1 VAKRE
6 HQDGFATRAIHEG
19 QGADPATGATITPVY
34 QTVTYTQDALGE
46 NRGFEYSRT
55 DNPTRRALE
64 EALASLEGG
73 RFGVAYGSGMAAIA
87 GTMQLVHAG
96 DHVVVAD
103 DLYGGS
109 YRLFTRVLPHYGVRF
124 SYADATRPEEL
135 AKAVEPTTRMVWI
148 ETPTNPML
156 RLVDV
161 AACAEIARRQG
172 ALLVV
177 DNTFATPLLQNPLA
191 LGAHVCVHS
200 TTKYIGGHSDVI
212 GGAVV
217 VDDEE
222 SAETLRFTRN
232 ATGGI
237 PGPWDAWLTLR
248 GLKTLSLRM
257 RQHQENAQQVAE
269 FLGTRS
275 EVAAVHYPG
284 LPDHPGHELAARQQ
298 AGFGAMISFEIE
310 ASTDEIPL
318 FLSALNL
325 FTLAESLGGV
335 ESLVAHPA
343 SMTHAAMSEE
353 DQAKAGITCQLLR
366 LSVGI
371 EHIEDLQ
378 ADLDNGFDAVL
389 QNRRNTQRVRN
400 VA

>member
-1 VAKRE
+1 MAERKQ
-6 HQDGFATRAIHEG
+6 QDGFATRAIHEG
-19 QGADPATGATITPVY
+19 QAADPATGATITPVY

-124 SYADATRPEEL
+124 SYVDATRPEEV
-135 AKAVEPTTRMVWI
+135 AKAVEPATKMVWI

-161 AACAEIARRQG
+161 AACAEIARKAG
-172 ALLVV
+172 ALCVV
-177 DNTFATPLLQNPLA
+177 DNTFATPYLQNPLA
-191 LGAHVCVHS
+191 LGAHVAVHS

-217 VDDEE
+217 VDDED

-257 RQHQENAQQVAE
+257 RQHQENAQRVAE

-284 LPDHPGHELAARQQ
+284 LPDHPGHELAARQMR
-298 AGFGAMISFEIE
+298 GFGGMLTVDLVGGEPAARALCE
-310 ASTDEIPL
+310 STRL
-318 FLSALNL
+318 FSLG
-325 FTLAESLGGV
+325 ESLGGV
-335 ESLVAHPA
+335 ESLIGYPWTM
-343 SMTHAAMSEE
+343 SHAAFPPEEKLRKGISE
-353 DQAKAGITCQLLR
+353 GSVR

-371 EHIEDLQ
+371 EDADDLC
-378 ADLDNGFDAVL
+378 ADLGQALDRAG
-389 QNRRNTQRVRN
+389 R
-400 VA
+400 

>member
-1 VAKRE
+1 VAERE

-73 RFGVAYGSGMAAIA
+73 RFGIAYGSGMAAIA
-87 GTMQLVHAG
+87 GTMQLVHSG

-109 YRLFTRVLPHYGVRF
+109 YRLFTRVLPNYGVRF
-124 SYADATRPEEL
+124 SYVDATRPEEV
-135 AKAVEPTTRMVWI
+135 AKAVEPTTRMLWI

-161 AACAEIARRQG
+161 AACAEIARKAG
-172 ALLVV
+172 ALCVV
-177 DNTFATPLLQNPLA
+177 DNTFATPYLQNPLA
-191 LGAHVCVHS
+191 LGAHVAVHS

-248 GLKTLSLRM
+248 GLKTLAVRM

-269 FLGTRS
+269 FLGTRA
-275 EVAAVHYPG
+275 EVAVVHYPG
-284 LPDHPGHELAARQQ
+284 LPDHPGHELAARQMH
-298 AGFGAMISFEIE
+298 GFGGMLTVDLAGGEPAARVLCE
-310 ASTDEIPL
+310 STRL
-318 FLSALNL
+318 FSLG
-325 FTLAESLGGV
+325 ESLGGV
-335 ESLVAHPA
+335 ESLVGYPWTM
-343 SMTHAAMSEE
+343 SHAAFPPEEKLRKGISE
-353 DQAKAGITCQLLR
+353 GSVR

-371 EHIEDLQ
+371 EDADDLC
-378 ADLDNGFDAVL
+378 ADLGQALDRAG
-389 QNRRNTQRVRN
+389 R
-400 VA
+400 